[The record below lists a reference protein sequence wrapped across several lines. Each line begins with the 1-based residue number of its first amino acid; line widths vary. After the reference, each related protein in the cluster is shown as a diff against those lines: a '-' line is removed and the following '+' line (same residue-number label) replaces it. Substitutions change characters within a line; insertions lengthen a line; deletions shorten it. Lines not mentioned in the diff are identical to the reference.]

1 MVDRIDRNLD
11 VDRIQRALDRA
22 PAVLLT
28 GPRQAGKTTLARHWL
43 TADHPN
49 YFDLESSADLARLAD
64 PLLTLGRTDGLV
76 VIDEAQRQPDL
87 FPALRVLIDRDD
99 NPARFLLLGSAAPDL
114 VGLSAESLAG
124 RIELLEL
131 GGLRVHDTGA
141 DSLEALW
148 VAGALPP
155 AFTLGDD
162 ESVAWRASYI
172 RTFLERDLAQL
183 GIRVPATTMR
193 RFWTMVAHYHGQ
205 TWNGAAMASSM
216 DVSQPTIRRYVDHL
230 TDALVLHQLTPWFSN
245 TAKRQVRSPKVYI
258 RDTGLLHHLLGI
270 ADQPSLEAHP
280 VLGASWE
287 GFIIEQLSYL
297 LESEP
302 MWFWGRHQG
311 AELDLLTRIDGAT
324 VGFEIKR
331 TSQPKLTSSL
341 RSAIETLDLA
351 HAFVVHAGPHTF
363 PLAPTVTAITARDLL
378 DRATLE
384 ALPQP

>member
-1 MVDRIDRNLD
+1 MSDRIE
-11 VDRIQRALDRA
+11 RITDAHRIEQALQRA

-28 GPRQAGKTTLARHWL
+28 GPRQAGKTTLARKWL
-43 TADHPN
+43 AAKDPN
-49 YFDLESSADLARLAD
+49 YFDLESSNDLARLAE
-64 PLLTLGRTDGLV
+64 PLLTLGRVEGLV

-131 GGLRVHDTGA
+131 GGLRVHDTGP

-155 AFTLGDD
+155 AFTLGKS
-162 ESVAWRASYI
+162 ESLTWRDSYI

-183 GIRVPATTMR
+183 GVRVPATTMR
-193 RFWTMVAHYHGQ
+193 RFWTMVAHRHGQ

-230 TDALVLHQLTPWFSN
+230 TDALVLRQLTPWFSN
-245 TAKRQVRSPKVYI
+245 TAKRQVRSPKVYV
-258 RDTGLLHHLLGI
+258 RDTGLLHQLLGI
-270 ADQPSLEAHP
+270 TGQPNLEAHP

-297 LESEP
+297 LGAEP

-311 AELDLLTRIDGAT
+311 AELDLLTRIGGAA
-324 VGFEIKR
+324 VGFEVKR
-331 TSQPKLTSSL
+331 TSQPKLTPSL

-363 PLAPTVTAITARDLL
+363 PLAANVTAITARDLL
-378 DRATLE
+378 DRSTLD
-384 ALPQP
+384 ALL